1 MQSGEVAS
9 CSDEFKSLMS
19 VPTPGALQLKKHLT
33 QGSQSG
39 TQPALF
45 GKLGYIKDTFDYSV
59 VNSVICLTHTAT
71 KKSYLASSVSK
82 ETLGA
87 PLQSI
92 SASDLLKQQKRK
104 QRELLESRRKRV
116 EEVQRRSLQNSG
128 GATGQDCL
136 MSPKAASEVP
146 TASQSPAAPHT
157 PTLGRGF
164 SKGDDILFFDAS
176 PPPAP
181 SPSTLNLSAAKLAA
195 LKKLRAKDTGLV
207 KEDPNAVKRKR
218 SDSSEINARVERN
231 RTSPSGRHFSFFQCN
246 SYI

>member
-1 MQSGEVAS
+1 M
-9 CSDEFKSLMS
+9 
-19 VPTPGALQLKKHLT
+19 
-33 QGSQSG
+33 
-39 TQPALF
+39 
-45 GKLGYIKDTFDYSV
+45 
-59 VNSVICLTHTAT
+59 NSVICLTHTPT

-82 ETLGA
+82 ETSGA

-181 SPSTLNLSAAKLAA
+181 SPSTLNLSDAKLVA

-231 RTSPSGRHFSFFQCN
+231 RTSPSGTHFSFFQCN